1 MMTNWCAIGS
11 DHITKRF
18 ILVYQKNNR
27 IKRTNVEYNKNMKQ
41 FRIEN
46 LKSTYGEKVLF
57 NNISFLIT
65 EGDRIG
71 LIGVNGS
78 GKTSLLNAISGINPA
93 DSGTITKPND
103 YTIGYLMQNPIL
115 DDDALVMD
123 AIFSGNQPV
132 FQTIRQYS
140 YALKRFSDDPT
151 DEKIAQQF
159 EDAQNA
165 MDRDEAWT
173 TEAQVKAILT
183 QLHMPDLYRKVGE
196 LSGGQRKRVGLA
208 QVLIE
213 APDLLILDEP
223 TNHLDFD
230 SIAWLEKYLSSYKG
244 AVLTVTHDRYFLD
257 AVTTRIFELSFGDL
271 FEYKGNYQAYMVG
284 KAERVEQGKVTEHKQ
299 QQLYKQELAWM
310 RKSARARSTKQT
322 ARENAFAELESQM
335 GTLQLDDNVT
345 VNLGQQR
352 LGKKVIVIENAT
364 IKFDN
369 KTILDHF
376 DLRVSAGDRIGITG
390 ENGAGKS
397 TFLNAIAGKMPLTG
411 GVIEIGETVKLAY
424 YTQVTE
430 EIPDDKRVIAYLSD
444 VASSVTDK
452 NGNLVSVSELLEQF
466 LFPPF
471 MHGTLIRQL
480 SGGEKKRLYLLKL
493 LLQQPNVLLLD
504 EPTNDLDI
512 GTLTVLE
519 DFLSGF
525 AGAVITVSHDRYFLD
540 KVANQLYM
548 FQGNGVIERYDGL
561 FSQYL
566 ATHTDVKENIIDNKE
581 LVAKKKPIV
590 TEKKKLN
597 YNEKKEWE
605 TIEDDIAKLENRL
618 DEIPDEMTKYGTD
631 YIKLGDLQK
640 EKDDIE
646 AKLDEKMNR
655 WEYLSEVVES
665 E

>member
-1 MMTNWCAIGS
+1 MNVG
-11 DHITKRF
+11 
-18 ILVYQKNNR
+18 YNN
-27 IKRTNVEYNKNMKQ
+27 NMKQ
-41 FRIEN
+41 FRVDN

-78 GKTSLLNAISGINPA
+78 GKTSLLNAISGVNLA
-93 DSGTITKPND
+93 DSGKIFKQND
-103 YTIGYLMQNPIL
+103 YTIGYLTQNPAL
-115 DDDALVMD
+115 DDNALVMD
-123 AIFSGNQPV
+123 AIFSGDQPV
-132 FQTIRQYS
+132 FKTIRQYQ
-140 YALKRFSDDPT
+140 YALQQFGEQPT
-151 DEKIAQQF
+151 NIKVAQKF

-173 TEAQVKAILT
+173 TEAQVKSILT
-183 QLHMPDLYRKVGE
+183 QLHMPDLQRQISE

-208 QVLIE
+208 QILIE

-230 SIAWLEKYLSSYKG
+230 SIAWLEKYLANYKG
-244 AVLTVTHDRYFLD
+244 AVIAVTHDRYFLD

-271 FEYKGNYQAYMVG
+271 YEYKGNYQAYMIG
-284 KAERVEQGKVTEHKQ
+284 KSQRVEQSKVADHKQ

-310 RKSARARSTKQT
+310 RKSARARTTKQT
-322 ARENAFAELESQM
+322 ARENSFSELESQM
-335 GTLQLDDNVT
+335 GNLKLDDDVA

-352 LGKKVIVIENAT
+352 LGKKVIVIENAS
-364 IKFDN
+364 IQFDD
-369 KTILDHF
+369 KIILKNF
-376 DLRVSAGDRIGITG
+376 NLRIAAGDRIGITG

-397 TFLNAIAGKMPLTG
+397 TFLNAIAGRLPVTS
-411 GVIEIGETVKLAY
+411 GVIELGETVKMAY
-424 YTQVTE
+424 YTQTTE

-444 VASSVTDK
+444 VAESVTDK
-452 NGNLVSVSELLEQF
+452 NGNQVSVSELLEQF

-471 MHGTLIRQL
+471 MHGTLIRKL
-480 SGGEKKRLYLLKL
+480 SGGEKRRLYLLKL

-525 AGAVITVSHDRYFLD
+525 SGAVITVSHDRYFLD

-548 FQGNGVIERYDGL
+548 FQGNGIVERYDGL

-566 ATHTDVKENIIDNKE
+566 IQHADDQPKTAEK
-581 LVAKKKPIV
+581 LIV
-590 TEKKKLN
+590 EKTQSVTVQKKKLT
-597 YNEKKEWE
+597 YNEKKEWA
-605 TIEDDIAKLENRL
+605 TIEDEIAKLENRL
-618 DEIPDEMTKYGTD
+618 STIPDDMAKNGTD
-631 YIKLGDLQK
+631 YVKLGDLQK
-640 EKDDIE
+640 ESDKLE
-646 AKLDEKMNR
+646 AELDEKMSR
-655 WEYLSEVVES
+655 WEYLGDIVGD
-665 E
+665 

>member
-1 MMTNWCAIGS
+1 
-11 DHITKRF
+11 
-18 ILVYQKNNR
+18 
-27 IKRTNVEYNKNMKQ
+27 MKQ
-41 FRIEN
+41 FRVDN

-57 NNISFLIT
+57 NDISFLMT

-78 GKTSLLNAISGINPA
+78 GKTSLLNAISGVNLA
-93 DSGTITKPND
+93 DSGKIFKQND
-103 YTIGYLMQNPIL
+103 YSIGYLTQNPTL
-115 DDDALVMD
+115 DDNALVMD
-123 AIFSGNQPV
+123 AILSGDQPV
-132 FQTIRQYS
+132 FKTVRQYQ
-140 YALKRFSDDPT
+140 YALQQFGEQPT
-151 DEKIAQQF
+151 NIKIAQNF

-183 QLHMPDLYRKVGE
+183 QLHMPDLQRQIGE

-208 QVLIE
+208 QILIE

-230 SIAWLEKYLSSYKG
+230 SIAWLEKYLANYKG
-244 AVLTVTHDRYFLD
+244 VVLAVTHDRYFLD

-271 FEYKGNYQAYMVG
+271 YEYKGNYQDYMIG
-284 KAERVEQGKVTEHKQ
+284 KSQRVEQSKVADHKQ

-310 RKSARARSTKQT
+310 RKSARARTTKQT
-322 ARENAFAELESQM
+322 ARENAFSELESQM
-335 GTLQLDDNVT
+335 VNLKLDDDVA

-352 LGKKVIVIENAT
+352 LGKKVIVIDNAS
-364 IKFDN
+364 IKFDD
-369 KTILDHF
+369 KIILENF
-376 DLRVSAGDRIGITG
+376 NLRIAAGDRIGITG

-397 TFLNAIAGKMPLTG
+397 TFLNAIAGRLPVTS
-411 GVIEIGETVKLAY
+411 GVIELGETVKMAY
-424 YTQVTE
+424 YTQSTE

-444 VASSVTDK
+444 VAESVTDK
-452 NGNLVSVSELLEQF
+452 NGNQVSVSELLEQF

-471 MHGTLIRQL
+471 MHGTLIRKL
-480 SGGEKKRLYLLKL
+480 SGGEKRRLYLLKL

-525 AGAVITVSHDRYFLD
+525 SGAVITVSHDRYFLD
-540 KVANQLYM
+540 KVASQLYM
-548 FQGNGVIERYDGL
+548 FQGQGVVERYDGL

-566 ATHTDVKENIIDNKE
+566 IEHADDRLNASEKIAVSKSKS
-581 LVAKKKPIV
+581 V
-590 TEKKKLN
+590 TIQKKKLT

-605 TIEDDIAKLENRL
+605 TIEDDIAKLEARL
-618 DEIPDEMTKYGTD
+618 GAIPDDMAKNGTD
-631 YIKLGDLQK
+631 YVKLGDLQK
-640 EKDDIE
+640 ESDKLE
-646 AKLDEKMNR
+646 AELDKKMDR
-655 WEYLSEVVES
+655 WEYLSEIVAG
-665 E
+665 

>member
-1 MMTNWCAIGS
+1 
-11 DHITKRF
+11 
-18 ILVYQKNNR
+18 
-27 IKRTNVEYNKNMKQ
+27 MKQ
-41 FRIEN
+41 FRVDN

-57 NNISFLIT
+57 NDISFLMT

-78 GKTSLLNAISGINPA
+78 GKTSLLNAISGVNLA
-93 DSGTITKPND
+93 DSGKIFKQND
-103 YTIGYLMQNPIL
+103 YSIGYLTQNPTL
-115 DDDALVMD
+115 DDNALVMD
-123 AIFSGNQPV
+123 AILSGDQPV
-132 FQTIRQYS
+132 FKTIRQYQ
-140 YALKRFSDDPT
+140 YALQQFGEQPT
-151 DEKIAQQF
+151 NIKVAQNF

-183 QLHMPDLYRKVGE
+183 QLHMPDLQRQIGE

-208 QVLIE
+208 QILIE

-230 SIAWLEKYLSSYKG
+230 SIAWLEKYLANYKG
-244 AVLTVTHDRYFLD
+244 VVLAVTHDRYFLD

-271 FEYKGNYQAYMVG
+271 YEYKGNYQDYMIG
-284 KAERVEQGKVTEHKQ
+284 KSQRVEQSKVADHKQ

-310 RKSARARSTKQT
+310 RKSARARTTKQT
-322 ARENAFAELESQM
+322 ARENAFSELESQM
-335 GTLQLDDNVT
+335 GNLKLDDDVA

-352 LGKKVIVIENAT
+352 LGKKVIVIDNAS
-364 IKFDN
+364 IKFDD
-369 KTILDHF
+369 KVILENF
-376 DLRVSAGDRIGITG
+376 NLRIAAGDRIGITG

-397 TFLNAIAGKMPLTG
+397 TFLNAIAGRLPVTS
-411 GVIEIGETVKLAY
+411 GVIELGETVKMAY
-424 YTQVTE
+424 YTQSTE

-444 VASSVTDK
+444 VAESVTDK
-452 NGNLVSVSELLEQF
+452 NGNQVSVSELLEQF

-471 MHGTLIRQL
+471 MHGTLIRKL
-480 SGGEKKRLYLLKL
+480 SGGEKRRLYLLKL

-525 AGAVITVSHDRYFLD
+525 SGAVITVSHDRYFLD

-548 FQGNGVIERYDGL
+548 FQGQGVVERYDGL

-566 ATHTDVKENIIDNKE
+566 IEHADDRLKVSEKISVIKS
-581 LVAKKKPIV
+581 KPV
-590 TEKKKLN
+590 TIQKKKLT

-605 TIEDDIAKLENRL
+605 TIEDDIAKLETRL
-618 DEIPDEMTKYGTD
+618 GAIPDDMAKNGTD
-631 YIKLGDLQK
+631 YVKLGDLQK
-640 EKDDIE
+640 ESDKLE
-646 AKLDEKMNR
+646 AELDKKMDR
-655 WEYLSEVVES
+655 WEYLSDIVAG
-665 E
+665 

>member
-1 MMTNWCAIGS
+1 
-11 DHITKRF
+11 
-18 ILVYQKNNR
+18 
-27 IKRTNVEYNKNMKQ
+27 MKQ
-41 FRIEN
+41 FRVDN

-57 NNISFLIT
+57 NDISFLMT

-78 GKTSLLNAISGINPA
+78 GKTSLLNAISGVNLA
-93 DSGTITKPND
+93 DSGKIFKQND
-103 YTIGYLMQNPIL
+103 YSIGYLTQNPTL
-115 DDDALVMD
+115 DDNALVMD
-123 AIFSGNQPV
+123 AILSGDQPV
-132 FQTIRQYS
+132 FKTIRQYQ
-140 YALKRFSDDPT
+140 YALQQFGEQPT
-151 DEKIAQQF
+151 NIKIAQNF

-183 QLHMPDLYRKVGE
+183 QLHMPDLQRQIGE

-208 QVLIE
+208 QILIE

-230 SIAWLEKYLSSYKG
+230 SIAWLEKYLANYKG
-244 AVLTVTHDRYFLD
+244 VVLAVTHDRYFLD

-271 FEYKGNYQAYMVG
+271 YEYKGNYQDYMIG
-284 KAERVEQGKVTEHKQ
+284 KSQRVEQSKVADHKQ

-310 RKSARARSTKQT
+310 RKSARARTTKQT
-322 ARENAFAELESQM
+322 ARENAFSELESQM
-335 GTLQLDDNVT
+335 GNLKLDDDVA

-352 LGKKVIVIENAT
+352 LGKKVIVIDNAS
-364 IKFDN
+364 IKFDD
-369 KTILDHF
+369 KIILENF
-376 DLRVSAGDRIGITG
+376 NLRIAAGDRIGITG

-397 TFLNAIAGKMPLTG
+397 TFLNAIAGRLPVTS
-411 GVIEIGETVKLAY
+411 GVIELGETVKMAY
-424 YTQVTE
+424 YTQSTE

-444 VASSVTDK
+444 VAESVTDK
-452 NGNLVSVSELLEQF
+452 NGNQVSVSELLEQF

-471 MHGTLIRQL
+471 MHGTLIRKL
-480 SGGEKKRLYLLKL
+480 SGGEKRRLYLLKL

-525 AGAVITVSHDRYFLD
+525 SGAVITVSHDRYFLD
-540 KVANQLYM
+540 KVASQLYM
-548 FQGNGVIERYDGL
+548 FQGQGVVERYDGL

-566 ATHTDVKENIIDNKE
+566 IEHADDRLNVSEKIAVSKS
-581 LVAKKKPIV
+581 KSV
-590 TEKKKLN
+590 TIQKKKLT

-605 TIEDDIAKLENRL
+605 TIEDDIAKLEARL
-618 DEIPDEMTKYGTD
+618 AAIPDDMAKNGTD
-631 YIKLGDLQK
+631 YVKLGDLQK
-640 EKDDIE
+640 ESDKLE
-646 AKLDEKMNR
+646 AELDKKMDR
-655 WEYLSEVVES
+655 WEYLSEIVAG
-665 E
+665 

>member
-1 MMTNWCAIGS
+1 
-11 DHITKRF
+11 
-18 ILVYQKNNR
+18 
-27 IKRTNVEYNKNMKQ
+27 MKQ
-41 FRIEN
+41 FRVDN

-57 NNISFLIT
+57 NDISFLMT

-78 GKTSLLNAISGINPA
+78 GKTSLLNAISGVNLA
-93 DSGTITKPND
+93 DSGKIFKQND
-103 YTIGYLMQNPIL
+103 YSIGYLTQNPTL
-115 DDDALVMD
+115 DDNALVMD
-123 AIFSGNQPV
+123 AILSGDQPV
-132 FQTIRQYS
+132 FKTIRQYQ
-140 YALKRFSDDPT
+140 YALQQFGEQPT
-151 DEKIAQQF
+151 NIKVAQNF

-183 QLHMPDLYRKVGE
+183 QLHMPDLQRQIGE

-208 QVLIE
+208 QILIE

-230 SIAWLEKYLSSYKG
+230 SIAWLEKYLANYKG
-244 AVLTVTHDRYFLD
+244 VVLAVTHDRYFLD

-271 FEYKGNYQAYMVG
+271 YEYKGNYQDYMIG
-284 KAERVEQGKVTEHKQ
+284 KSQRVEQSKVADHKQ

-310 RKSARARSTKQT
+310 RKSARARTTKQT
-322 ARENAFAELESQM
+322 ARENAFSELESQM
-335 GTLQLDDNVT
+335 GNLKLDDDVA

-352 LGKKVIVIENAT
+352 LGKKVIVIDNAS
-364 IKFDN
+364 IKFDD
-369 KTILDHF
+369 KIILENF
-376 DLRVSAGDRIGITG
+376 NLRIAAGDRIGITG

-397 TFLNAIAGKMPLTG
+397 TFLNAIAGRLPVTS
-411 GVIEIGETVKLAY
+411 GVIELGETVKMAY
-424 YTQVTE
+424 YTQSTE

-444 VASSVTDK
+444 VAESVTDK
-452 NGNLVSVSELLEQF
+452 NGNQVSVSELLEQF

-471 MHGTLIRQL
+471 MHGTLIRKL
-480 SGGEKKRLYLLKL
+480 SGGEKRRLYLLKL

-525 AGAVITVSHDRYFLD
+525 SGAVITVSHDRYFLD
-540 KVANQLYM
+540 KVASQLYM
-548 FQGNGVIERYDGL
+548 FQGQGVVERYDGL

-566 ATHTDVKENIIDNKE
+566 IEHADDRLNASEKIAVSKSKS
-581 LVAKKKPIV
+581 V
-590 TEKKKLN
+590 TIQKKKLT

-605 TIEDDIAKLENRL
+605 TIEDDIAKLEARL
-618 DEIPDEMTKYGTD
+618 GAIPDDMAKNGTD
-631 YIKLGDLQK
+631 YVKLGDLQK
-640 EKDDIE
+640 ESDKLE
-646 AKLDEKMNR
+646 AELDKKMDR
-655 WEYLSEVVES
+655 WEYLSEIVAG
-665 E
+665 

>member
-1 MMTNWCAIGS
+1 
-11 DHITKRF
+11 
-18 ILVYQKNNR
+18 
-27 IKRTNVEYNKNMKQ
+27 MKQ
-41 FRIEN
+41 FRVDN

-57 NNISFLIT
+57 NDISFLMT

-78 GKTSLLNAISGINPA
+78 GKTSLLNAISGVNLA
-93 DSGTITKPND
+93 DSGKIFKQND
-103 YTIGYLMQNPIL
+103 YSIGYLTQNPTL
-115 DDDALVMD
+115 DDNALVMD
-123 AIFSGNQPV
+123 AILSGDQPV
-132 FQTIRQYS
+132 FKTIRQYQ
-140 YALKRFSDDPT
+140 YALQQFGEQPT
-151 DEKIAQQF
+151 NIKVAQNF

-183 QLHMPDLYRKVGE
+183 QLHMPDLQRQIGE

-208 QVLIE
+208 QILIE

-230 SIAWLEKYLSSYKG
+230 SIAWLEKYLANYKG
-244 AVLTVTHDRYFLD
+244 VVLAVTHDRYFLD

-271 FEYKGNYQAYMVG
+271 YEYKGNYQDYMIG
-284 KAERVEQGKVTEHKQ
+284 KSQRVEQSKVADHKQ

-310 RKSARARSTKQT
+310 RKSARARTTKQT
-322 ARENAFAELESQM
+322 ARENAFSELESQM
-335 GTLQLDDNVT
+335 GNLKLDDDVA

-352 LGKKVIVIENAT
+352 LGKKVIVIDNAS
-364 IKFDN
+364 IKFDD
-369 KTILDHF
+369 KIILKNF
-376 DLRVSAGDRIGITG
+376 NLRIAAGDRIGITG

-397 TFLNAIAGKMPLTG
+397 TFLNAIAGRLPVTS
-411 GVIEIGETVKLAY
+411 GVIELGETVKMAY
-424 YTQVTE
+424 YTQSTE

-444 VASSVTDK
+444 VAESVTDK
-452 NGNLVSVSELLEQF
+452 NGNQVSVSELLEQF

-471 MHGTLIRQL
+471 MHGTLIRKL
-480 SGGEKKRLYLLKL
+480 SGGEKRRLYLLKL

-525 AGAVITVSHDRYFLD
+525 SGAVITVSHDRYFLD
-540 KVANQLYM
+540 KIANQLYM
-548 FQGNGVIERYDGL
+548 FQGQGVVERYDGL

-566 ATHTDVKENIIDNKE
+566 IEHADDRLKVSEKISVSKS
-581 LVAKKKPIV
+581 KPV
-590 TEKKKLN
+590 TIQKKKLT

-605 TIEDDIAKLENRL
+605 TIEDDIAKLETRL
-618 DEIPDEMTKYGTD
+618 GAIPDDMAKNGTD
-631 YIKLGDLQK
+631 YVKLGDLQK
-640 EKDDIE
+640 ESDKLE
-646 AKLDEKMNR
+646 AELDKKMDR
-655 WEYLSEVVES
+655 WEYLSDIVAD
-665 E
+665 